1 MSTQEPSAFIS
12 ALDKLNCD
20 YPSLNDRGQVVHVQF
35 LQWHCVAFRDYP
47 DADLTV
53 LLWIRLLD
61 GTQEWAG
68 GWWDGADWRLCE
80 SGGVCSGVVTHW
92 AEPAG
97 PAAC

>member
-1 MSTQEPSAFIS
+1 MDGMAALMNEGLDLAALEGGGGAQLETLAWLSTAGE
-12 ALDKLNCD
+12 
-20 YPSLNDRGQVVHVQF
+20 DR
-35 LQWHCVAFRDYP
+35 P

-61 GTQEWAG
+61 GTHEWAG

-92 AEPAG
+92 SDPAG
-97 PAAC
+97 PAA